1 MITQEQALEIAKK
14 ETVNRQLKIGESSLT
29 QRIYNITEDCWV
41 FVIPK
46 REIMI
51 ISSEVILI
59 SKSTGKVVYTGSAY
73 DEG

>member
-1 MITQEQALEIAKK
+1 MITQEQALEIAQ
-14 ETVNRQLKIGESSLT
+14 EEIGIQHLEIGDSSLT
-29 QRIYNITEDCWV
+29 QNIYNVSEDCWV
-41 FVIPK
+41 FVIPM

-51 ISSEVILI
+51 CASEVILI